1 LASYI
6 EAVDITYTLAEND
19 SILRRFNPIDASY
32 FKEHAEPDGYPL
44 HVSQHKTVYK
54 VYRRHYA
61 LQEEQAA
68 SDRVIKSTHRKDVS
82 SHYGLNGKVEIDV
95 SSDIA
100 HASLS
105 IFRTGL
111 GWTEIAYTNKQR
123 DKILFSGLGRDVMY
137 LITRYDSLGLKHVGD
152 PFYLSTDTNTVHFGA
167 DGRKETVTLYR
178 KYPLFGNWVAQWQRM
193 LGGTYL
199 LVWLFLT
206 GVGGGAE
213 LPEGYVRYPA

>member
-1 LASYI
+1 MASYI

-152 PFYLSTDTNTVHFGA
+152 PFYLSTDTNRIHFGA

-178 KYPLFGNWVAQWQRM
+178 KYPLFGNWVAQ
-193 LGGTYL
+193 
-199 LVWLFLT
+199 
-206 GVGGGAE
+206 
-213 LPEGYVRYPA
+213 